1 VLGRGRRRGR
11 VTRAGGR
18 PRRSGD
24 GGQAK
29 DDRSNIWEPA
39 LLSGRASGRW
49 QCGGLGRPLGAPPL
63 RQWTE
68 ASAVRLAGLGNGGRR
83 WAVGRWVAVMHQ
95 VRVGVGAGLLRE
107 SWTHVGWVAENETW
121 APAHMR

>member
-1 VLGRGRRRGR
+1 VLGMVADMGRGRRRGR

-18 PRRSGD
+18 PRRSVD

-83 WAVGRWVAVMHQ
+83 WAVAGGP
-95 VRVGVGAGLLRE
+95 VGGGDAPGAGRCRC
-107 SWTHVGWVAENETW
+107 GPVA
-121 APAHMR
+121 